1 MASAV
6 QLGGAPASPLF
17 LRSGQATILQNT
29 SAIQVVD
36 ADITNSSVV
45 VALASSDNAVRPP
58 TQTVS
63 VSLEAGVGFYIRSSA
78 VATNPGTGLVCQY
91 AVLRY

>member
-17 LRSGQATILQNT
+17 VRSGQATILQNT
-29 SAIQVVD
+29 QAIAVVD
-36 ADITNSSVV
+36 ADITASSVV
-45 VALASSDNAVRPP
+45 VAVAVSDNAVEPP
-58 TQTVS
+58 TQS
-63 VSLEAGVGFYIRSSA
+63 VAVCLDAGTGFTIRSSA
-78 VATNPGTGLVCQY
+78 IATNPGTGLVCQY

>member
-17 LRSGQATILQNT
+17 VRSGQATIANGQQLFR
-29 SAIQVVD
+29 VDD
-36 ADITNSSVV
+36 ADITASSVV
-45 VALASSDNAVRPP
+45 VLSVGLTGGALSGQRSA
-58 TQTVS
+58 TV
-63 VSLEAGVGFYIRSSA
+63 VLEPGVGFDVCIGA
-78 VATNPGTGLVCQY
+78 VAVGAQLVSY